1 VSAAELAALVDGVI
15 VGDPDAWATSYA
27 IDSRVLEPGACFVAL
42 QGGRDGHDFV
52 GDAFA
57 RGARVALVGR
67 AVDHPPGTAL
77 VVVDDPLSAL
87 ARLAG
92 HARSRWQDV
101 VVVGITGSA
110 GKTTTKEFVAAALEP
125 IGPVLKTRGNR
136 NSEFTAPLLW
146 AELAGHRAAVVEMAM
161 RGFGQIAHL
170 ASFSLPTMGIVTN
183 IGWSHL
189 EMVGSREGIAQA
201 KGELLEALPPEGTA
215 LIWAEDD
222 YADVLRT
229 KAERIRTF
237 GFSEVADC
245 RIERFESLSPRQ
257 GWVAGYVDEERWET
271 TLPGIGRHIA
281 LNAAAAVL
289 AAVQLGIGAQDA
301 ATRIG
306 EAQLP
311 GLRMEVRDI
320 GGVQVIVDTYNSA
333 PPAVIAALE
342 ALADLPC
349 EGRRLAVLGQMNE
362 LGDYAEEA
370 HRSVGRALANFG
382 IEEALTIGELA
393 RWISESAAEAG
404 LRRVRHTSSLEDVR
418 AFLKS
423 ARPGD
428 LVLVKGSRA
437 LGLERAL
444 PGGSE

>member
-1 VSAAELAALVDGVI
+1 MTHRLDELASRLRAELRADGALPVTGFATDHREVAP
-15 VGDPDAWATSYA
+15 GDLFLA
-27 IDSRVLEPGACFVAL
+27 IRGAKF
-42 QGGRDGHDFV
+42 DGHDFAAAAV
-52 GDAFA
+52 AA
-57 RGARVALVGR
+57 GAVAVLAERPVDVPHLRVDNLVEALSR
-67 AVDHPPGTAL
+67 MAA
-77 VVVDDPLSAL
+77 SF
-87 ARLAG
+87 
-92 HARSRWQDV
+92 RSEFEGP
-101 VVVGITGSA
+101 VVGITGSA

-382 IEEALTIGELA
+382 IEEALTIGEFA

-418 AFLKS
+418 AFLES

>member
-1 VSAAELAALVDGVI
+1 MTHRLDELAIRLRADLQADGARPVTGFATDHRE
-15 VGDPDAWATSYA
+15 VSPGDLFLA
-27 IDSRVLEPGACFVAL
+27 IRGAKF
-42 QGGRDGHDFV
+42 DGHDFAEAAV
-52 GDAFA
+52 AA
-57 RGARVALVGR
+57 GAVAVLAERPVNVPHLR
-67 AVDHPPGTAL
+67 VDHL
-77 VVVDDPLSAL
+77 VEAL
-87 ARLAG
+87 ARMA
-92 HARSRWQDV
+92 ASFRSEFV
-101 VVVGITGSA
+101 GPVVGITGSA

-125 IGPVLKTRGNR
+125 IGPVLKTHGNR
-136 NSEFTAPLLW
+136 NSEYTSPLLW
-146 AELAGHRAAVVEMAM
+146 AELSGHRAAVVEMAM

-189 EMVGSREGIAQA
+189 EMVGNREGIAQA
-201 KGELLEALPPEGTA
+201 KGELLEALPPDGTA

-222 YADVLRT
+222 YAEALRA
-229 KAERIRTF
+229 KAGRVRTF

-245 RIERFESLSPRQ
+245 RIERFEALNPRQ
-257 GWVAGYVDEERWET
+257 GWVAGTVDEERWET
-271 TLPGIGRHIA
+271 TLPGIGRHMA

-301 ATRIG
+301 AIRIG
-306 EAQLP
+306 QAQLP
-311 GLRMEVRDI
+311 GLRMEVREI
-320 GGVQVIVDTYNSA
+320 GGVQLIVDTYNSA

-362 LGDYAEEA
+362 LGEYAEEA
-370 HRSVGRALANFG
+370 HRSVGRALANSG
-382 IEEALTIGELA
+382 IEEALTIGDLA
-393 RWISESAAEAG
+393 KWISEAATEAG
-404 LRRVRHTSSLEDVR
+404 LEKVRHTSSLDDVR
-418 AFLKS
+418 TFLEA

-444 PGGSE
+444 PGGSA